1 MDIEGAFNMER
12 YIEKIKEEYPFFAAL
27 SLLYGI
33 IFTVSLYE
41 NISGITFPKRIP
53 GYT

>member
-1 MDIEGAFNMER
+1 MER

-27 SLLYGI
+27 RLLYGI

-41 NISGITFPKRIP
+41 NISESHFQYASESQLFLQKSF
-53 GYT
+53 